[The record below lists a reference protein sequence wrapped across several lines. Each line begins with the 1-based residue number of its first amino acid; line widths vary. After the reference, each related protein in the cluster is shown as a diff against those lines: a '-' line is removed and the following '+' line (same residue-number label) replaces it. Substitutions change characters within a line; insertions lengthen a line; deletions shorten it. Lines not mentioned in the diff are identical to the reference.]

1 MQINSKY
8 MKKILVLL
16 LLSVNLLSAQKVDK
30 SMKHPKLVVGLVID
44 QMRYDFL
51 YRYMDRYTDGGFKRL
66 MQQGHSCENMFI
78 NYLPSF
84 TAPGHT
90 CIYTGSVPAIH
101 GIASNDWID
110 QLTGAQVYC
119 TDDASVKA
127 VGGTERAGKMSPRN
141 LWTSTI
147 TDELRLA
154 TNFKSKTISISVKD
168 RASILPGGHT
178 SNGSYWMDD
187 SLGVFMSSTYYMSDL
202 PQWVKDFNAKGMAK
216 QYMSQD
222 WNLMYPVSTYVQS
235 TMDQNVYEGKF
246 LGESGTQFPHLTSK
260 FKVSDIK
267 KTPYGNTIVFDM
279 GREAILNEKLGQQN
293 VTDFLCLSCS
303 STDYVGHQFGPN
315 SVEIEDM
322 YLRLDKDLAAFLDY
336 LDDMVGEGNYTI
348 FLTADHGAAHNP
360 QYLLDNKVPAG
371 FFYGSK
377 LKTEL
382 NNYMSQAFKSNR
394 LVKEVGEN
402 FIWLNHDLA
411 DSMKINEAEIKHEI
425 IRILKIHPEIQ
436 FAVDMENIQ
445 QAVLPKVIKDMA
457 VNGYCAKRSG
467 EILLLLN
474 PAWFDAYA
482 VTGTTHGTWNPYDT
496 HIPMLWYGWGIRK
509 GSTSRTVHMTD
520 ISATIATLLHIQM
533 PNGCIGECIGEVL
546 K

>member
-1 MQINSKY
+1 

-16 LLSVNLLSAQKVDK
+16 LLSVNMVSAQKVDK
-30 SMKHPKLVVGLVID
+30 SMKRPKLVIGIVID

-51 YRYMDRYTDGGFKRL
+51 YRYADRYSEGGFKRL
-66 MQQGHSCENMFI
+66 MQNGNSCENMLI
-78 NYLPSF
+78 NYLPTY

-90 CIYTGSVPAIH
+90 CIYTGTVPALH

-110 QLTGAQVYC
+110 QLTGATVYC

-141 LWTSTI
+141 LWTNTI

-187 SLGVFMSSTYYMSDL
+187 SLGEFMSSTYYMKEL
-202 PQWVKDFNAKGMAK
+202 PQWVKDFNARGIAK
-216 QYMSQD
+216 QYMNQE
-222 WNLMYPVSTYVQS
+222 WNTMYPISTYTQS
-235 TMDQNVYEGKF
+235 SADQNVYEGKF
-246 LGESGTQFPHLTSK
+246 IGENSTQFPHVTSK
-260 FKVSDIK
+260 LKASDIK
-267 KTPYGNTIVFDM
+267 KTPYGNSIVFDM
-279 GREAILNEKLGQQN
+279 AREAIQQEKLGLN
-293 VTDFLCLSCS
+293 NATDFLCISCS

-315 SVEIEDM
+315 SIEIEDV
-322 YLRLDKDLAAFLDY
+322 YLRLDKDIAAMLDN
-336 LDDMVGEGNYTI
+336 LDDQVGEGNYTV
-348 FLTADHGAAHNP
+348 FLTADHGVAHNP
-360 QYLLDNKVPAG
+360 QFLLDHNIPAG

-382 NNYMSQAFKSNR
+382 NNYMSQTFKSDR
-394 LVKEVGEN
+394 LVKQVGEN

-411 DSMKINEAEIKHEI
+411 DSLKLKEIDIKNEIL
-425 IRILKIHPEIQ
+425 RVLKIHPEIQ
-436 FAVDMENIQ
+436 FAIDMENIHQ
-445 QAVLPKVIKDMA
+445 SVLPQPIREMA
-457 VNGYCAKRSG
+457 INGYCSKRSG

-474 PAWFDAYA
+474 PGWFDAYA
-482 VTGTTHGTWNPYDT
+482 ATGTTHGTWNPYDT
-496 HIPMLWYGWGIRK
+496 HIPMLWYGWGIKK
-509 GSTSRTVHMTD
+509 GNTQRTVHMTD
-520 ISATIATLLHIQM
+520 ISATLASLLHIQM
-533 PNGCIGECIGEVL
+533 PNGCIGECIEEVL